1 MYTAFNQRRRSNIL
15 NFIFIYVIFT
25 QAKALGCLLTMKAIL
40 ADQGD
45 SMSTSLSTPIQD
57 SAQQEDRFTVE
68 VGDNRDHEVSSL
80 TFEEKVRK
88 AETLLK
94 HNPSFRH
101 IFRHILEHCENEAV
115 LLAELEDFVENQPHF
130 ATLKTPQYFPIH
142 WLVEAFALEELY
154 VTEDG
159 NLLTA
164 EDVAQ
169 LSEDEFDDLIV
180 TYAYRTTQ
188 AGIEAAHRFSP
199 SRKLAQLLNDEPDRS
214 STYLELLHFLE
225 EKKSF
230 ASIEA
235 LLRNRAVLQ
244 DTSRDGVKLQPS
256 LFVDKLEA
264 TGAIT
269 YDSGWRI
276 TPEGKEMLATLD

>member
-1 MYTAFNQRRRSNIL
+1 MPN
-15 NFIFIYVIFT
+15 
-25 QAKALGCLLTMKAIL
+25 
-40 ADQGD
+40 
-45 SMSTSLSTPIQD
+45 SLSTPIKD
-57 SAQQEDRFTVE
+57 SVPQADCFTVE
-68 VGDNRDHEVSSL
+68 AGDNEGSKISSF
-80 TFEEKVRK
+80 TFEEKVHK

-101 IFRHILEHCENEAV
+101 IFRHVLEYCEYEAV
-115 LLAELEDFVENQPHF
+115 LLADLEDFVGNQPHF
-130 ATLKTPQYFPIH
+130 ATLKTPQYFPIY

-154 VTEDG
+154 VTDDG
-159 NLLTA
+159 SLLTA
-164 EDVAQ
+164 EEVAP
-169 LSEDEFDDLIV
+169 LSEDEFDDLVV

-188 AGIEAAHRFSP
+188 TGIEAAQRFSP
-199 SRKLAQLLNDEPDRS
+199 RTKLTQLLNDEPDRS
-214 STYLELLHFLE
+214 STYLEVLNFLE

-244 DTSRDGVKLQPS
+244 DTSRDGVTLQPS

-269 YDSGWRI
+269 YDGGWRI

>member
-1 MYTAFNQRRRSNIL
+1 MLTE
-15 NFIFIYVIFT
+15 T
-25 QAKALGCLLTMKAIL
+25 KALGFPLMMKAIL

-45 SMSTSLSTPIQD
+45 SMPTSLSTPIKD
-57 SAQQEDRFTVE
+57 SIQQENSFTVE
-68 VGDNRDHEVSSL
+68 VGDNEEPKISSF
-80 TFEEKVRK
+80 TFEEKVHR

-101 IFRHILEHCENEAV
+101 IFRHILEHCEHEAV
-115 LLAELEDFVENQPHF
+115 FLTELEDFVESQPHF

-164 EDVAQ
+164 EDIAH

-180 TYAYRTTQ
+180 TYAYHTTQ
-188 AGIEAAHRFSP
+188 VGIEAAHRFSP
-199 SRKLAQLLNDEPDRS
+199 RTKLSQLLNDEPDRS
-214 STYLELLHFLE
+214 STYLELLYFLE
-225 EKKSF
+225 EKKPF